1 MSSDTKDSQPQP
13 TTKYSRK
20 KDGRFQLGIVP
31 ANKSPSHR
39 PEMVGSQFGW
49 VVIISPG
56 VRWRKGNREMR
67 VRCRGC
73 RTEKW
78 INLDNLISGKTN
90 GCQAC
95 SQPRRIPKWLD
106 RRMTAAKQ
114 RCTNPD
120 SSSFKDYGGRG
131 IRFEFESVL
140 AAGLWIKEHLGLQR
154 GLEIDRIDNS
164 KGYAPGNLRYA
175 TRSEQSINSRLSRG
189 VRYRGEVI
197 PKLHAIHLFRVDHPE
212 VKYADN
218 TLQNLIGR
226 YTEAQIV
233 RRWNSRSCKPK
244 GVYGTCLTPD
254 PAIVSLYRG
263 C

>member
-1 MSSDTKDSQPQP
+1 
-13 TTKYSRK
+13 
-20 KDGRFQLGIVP
+20 
-31 ANKSPSHR
+31 
-39 PEMVGSQFGW
+39 MVGSQFGW

-56 VRWRKGNREMR
+56 VRLRKGNREMR

-120 SSSFKDYGGRG
+120 SSSFKDYNKHK
-131 IRFEFESVL
+131 IHLKFESVL

-254 PAIVSLYRG
+254 PAIVSLYWG